1 MIEKLQWFNEDISYM
16 FRKNIVEY
24 DMQAA
29 SLAVAERFKL
39 LPKDKLIQLRNM
51 PKDRRTKEV
60 GCMQRDDKDFS
71 EKLLDGI
78 VKTRQEF
85 LDVNNI
91 SEDDI
96 LCVHSD
102 AIIFNMKSS
111 IEDTVD
117 CVRFVPKHAWSSYMR
132 FRNIEIYY
140 GNGCI
145 DYKGIP
151 KEMLQMHTLGIN
163 KYLLKVF
170 DMIELCDEGVID
182 YVKKIE
188 TRYITDRLPDFF
200 YIPFGKVG
208 KHKMENLQL
217 FAFVANAIIG
227 DMYEW

>member
-1 MIEKLQWFNEDISYM
+1 MIEKLQWFNDDISYM

-29 SLAVAERFKL
+29 SLAVAERFGL

-51 PKDRRTKEV
+51 PKAQRTKEV
-60 GCMQRDDKDFS
+60 GCMQRDDKGFS
-71 EKLLDGI
+71 DKLIQGI
-78 VKTRQEF
+78 IDTRQEF
-85 LDVNNI
+85 LDRNHI
-91 SEDDI
+91 DEDDI

-111 IEDTVD
+111 IDGNVD
-117 CVRFVPKHAWSSYMR
+117 CVRFIPKNSWSSYMR
-132 FRNIEIYY
+132 YNKIEIYY

-170 DMIELCDEGVID
+170 NYLELCDEAVID
-182 YVKKIE
+182 YVKKME
-188 TRYITDRLPDFF
+188 TRYLQHKLPDHF
-200 YIPFGKVG
+200 YIPFGRVG
-208 KHKMENLQL
+208 NNQNENLQL
-217 FAFVANAIIG
+217 FAFIANAIIG